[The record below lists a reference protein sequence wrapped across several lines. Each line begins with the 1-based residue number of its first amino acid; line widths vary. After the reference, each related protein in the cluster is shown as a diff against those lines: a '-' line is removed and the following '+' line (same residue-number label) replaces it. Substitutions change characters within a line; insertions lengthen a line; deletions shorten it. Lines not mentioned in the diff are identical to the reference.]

1 MKLSSYYVQHICSPT
16 RTALLSARYQ
26 IHTGLQDGIIQAWAR
41 VCLPPRFGTLADA
54 LRSLSYKTHMVG
66 KWHAGIYRDECLPW
80 NRGFD
85 SYYGFLTGSEHH
97 YTKIQRIARGNASR
111 MQLYPDLRTE
121 KGPVSTHCIVPPF
134 APPPPPPT
142 PCGQPHQPPC
152 HYTLKSG
159 YLPAGGDVMNATLL
173 TAKDAEALCSKSA
186 KCMALTFED
195 VGGEGCNGSSKC
207 KFYFKGHAGLSS
219 GGGDWHTLYKYPPPP
234 SAQGDP
240 SCYSTHL
247 FTSRAVTLIQSHNAT
262 DPFFLYLALQAV
274 HEPIEVPSVYSK
286 PFDGTILDGTRRTYA
301 GMLSAVDECVLNVT
315 TALKANANM
324 YSNSIIVIS
333 NDNGGWVGY
342 GGLNTPYRGHKT
354 TLWEGGIRGLG
365 LIVAPGRLPVGMH
378 YNGLFHVTDWLPTL
392 VKAANGDV
400 TRLDPKRFGDLDGI
414 DQWAALMQH
423 NTAAP
428 FPRTE
433 ILHNIEGEHGSSV
446 AVIRS
451 GQYKL
456 LYRMQ
461 KGRGFD
467 GWCDACNNTA
477 GCYMPKGSGPG
488 ADKEPKTV
496 QLGGQLCCYAGRP
509 SDYNQSKSCKP
520 MEDPGPRKPLPDD
533 LVYDIEAD
541 PSELHDL
548 APSRPDLVTLL
559 HERLDHYNESNTPC
573 CICTGSQRTEEM
585 EEPPIDGFWD
595 SFRDQSA
602 NPSADCKLQNE
613 PP

>member
-1 MKLSSYYVQHICSPT
+1 ML
-16 RTALLSARYQ
+16 
-26 IHTGLQDGIIQAWAR
+26 
-41 VCLPPRFGTLADA
+41 
-54 LRSLSYKTHMVG
+54 
-66 KWHAGIYRDECLPW
+66 
-80 NRGFD
+80 FD
-85 SYYGFLTGSEHH
+85 
-97 YTKIQRIARGNASR
+97 
-111 MQLYPDLRTE
+111 
-121 KGPVSTHCIVPPF
+121 
-134 APPPPPPT
+134 
-142 PCGQPHQPPC
+142 
-152 HYTLKSG
+152 
-159 YLPAGGDVMNATLL
+159 
-173 TAKDAEALCSKSA
+173 
-186 KCMALTFED
+186 
-195 VGGEGCNGSSKC
+195 
-207 KFYFKGHAGLSS
+207 
-219 GGGDWHTLYKYPPPP
+219 
-234 SAQGDP
+234 
-240 SCYSTHL
+240 HL

-286 PFDGTILDGTRRTYA
+286 PFDGIILDGTRRTYA

-461 KGRGFD
+461 KGKVL
-467 GWCDACNNTA
+467 TA
-477 GCYMPKGSGPG
+477 GVTRAIIPPDATC
-488 ADKEPKTV
+488 
-496 QLGGQLCCYAGRP
+496 QRGR
-509 SDYNQSKSCKP
+509 
-520 MEDPGPRKPLPDD
+520 GR
-533 LVYDIEAD
+533 
-541 PSELHDL
+541 
-548 APSRPDLVTLL
+548 
-559 HERLDHYNESNTPC
+559 
-573 CICTGSQRTEEM
+573 
-585 EEPPIDGFWD
+585 
-595 SFRDQSA
+595 
-602 NPSADCKLQNE
+602 
-613 PP
+613 